1 MNLNEKLKSAFDRS
15 LPEEAVRTRIREK
28 VLAEAEKTREKEARK
43 QPFFRR
49 KQFRV
54 LAVTAAALLLV
65 GGGIFLTKGAGI
77 PDAVTVTTARG
88 ETFVFPAVAGIGSNS
103 LVTPACGV
111 ETRQITS
118 CETAQLYSRTV
129 FWRESGAEGKDLLA
143 NDDLVFRWQVSP
155 DGTKTVISGK
165 DDDPPRLLLLSDS
178 DPVPTTDPVATTPV
192 SGDDAEAGPDAETEP
207 GEGSSPE
214 EDDPAVLNGTFRRD
228 TGELIRAEG
237 HLGNVKLTFAAP
249 GEPLSDT
256 VLMGEES
263 ETELDGVP
271 LSLGSFLTGPNS
283 RGKKTLILYARFE
296 TQGSAPWQVQAEIG
310 GDPDDPKT
318 AASELI
324 CAVRSVLAAEGD
336 FSRITADGQ

>member
-1 MNLNEKLKSAFDRS
+1 MNLNEKLKSAMDGS
-15 LPEEAVRTRIREK
+15 LPEEAVRVRIREK
-28 VLAEAEKTREKEARK
+28 VLAEAEKTREKEERK
-43 QPFFRR
+43 QSFYRR

-54 LAVTAAALLLV
+54 LAITAAALLLV

-103 LVTPACGV
+103 LVMPACGV

-118 CETAQLYSRTV
+118 GETAQLYSRTV
-129 FWRESGAEGKDLLA
+129 FWRESGAEGEDLVA

-155 DGTKTVISGK
+155 DGTKTVIS
-165 DDDPPRLLLLSDS
+165 DRYDDPPRLLLLSDS
-178 DPVPTTDPVATTPV
+178 DPVATTPV
-192 SGDDAEAGPDAETEP
+192 SGEDAEAGPDAEAET
-207 GEGSSPE
+207 GEGSSPA

-237 HLGNVKLTFAAP
+237 SLGAVKLTFAAP

-283 RGKKTLILYARFE
+283 RGEKTLILYARFE
-296 TQGSAPWQVQAEIG
+296 TSGSAPWQVQAEIG
-310 GDPDDPKT
+310 GDPDDPKA

-324 CAVRSVLAAEGD
+324 RAVRSVLAAEGD

>member
-1 MNLNEKLKSAFDRS
+1 MNLNEKLKSAMDGS
-15 LPEEAVRTRIREK
+15 LPEEAVRVRIRDK

-65 GGGIFLTKGAGI
+65 GGGIFLWKGAGI

-103 LVTPACGV
+103 LVMPACGV

-118 CETAQLYSRTV
+118 EETAQLYSRTV
-129 FWRESGAEGKDLLA
+129 FWRESGAEGTDLVA
-143 NDDLVFRWQVSP
+143 NNDLVFRWRVSP
-155 DGTKTVISGK
+155 DGTKTVIS
-165 DDDPPRLLLLSDS
+165 DRYDDPPRLLLLSDS
-178 DPVPTTDPVATTPV
+178 DPVPV

-207 GEGSSPE
+207 GEGSSPA

-263 ETELDGVP
+263 ETELDGIP

-283 RGKKTLILYARFE
+283 RGEKTLILYARFE

-310 GDPDDPKT
+310 GDLDDPKT
-318 AASELI
+318 AAVQLI

>member
-1 MNLNEKLKSAFDRS
+1 MNLNEKLKSAMDGS
-15 LPEEAVRTRIREK
+15 LPEEAVRVRIRDK
-28 VLAEAEKTREKEARK
+28 VLAEAKKTREKEARK
-43 QPFFRR
+43 QPFFQR

-65 GGGIFLTKGAGI
+65 GGGIFLWKGAGI

-103 LVTPACGV
+103 LVMPACGV

-118 CETAQLYSRTV
+118 GETAQLYSRTV
-129 FWRESGAEGKDLLA
+129 FWRESGAEGTDLVA
-143 NDDLVFRWQVSP
+143 NNDLVFRWQVSP
-155 DGTKTVISGK
+155 DGTKTVIS
-165 DDDPPRLLLLSDS
+165 DRYDDPPCLLLLSDS
-178 DPVPTTDPVATTPV
+178 DPVPV
-192 SGDDAEAGPDAETEP
+192 SGDDAETGPDAETEP
-207 GEGSSPE
+207 GEGSSPA

-263 ETELDGVP
+263 ETELDGTP

-283 RGKKTLILYARFE
+283 RGEKTLILCARFE

-318 AASELI
+318 AAVQLI

-336 FSRITADGQ
+336 FSQITADGQ